1 MYKKLLKQIVT
12 FCHFTLYL
20 CNIKSNK
27 NEMKKFNME
36 ILRVEN
42 LSKIY
47 GKVENEVRAV
57 DNVSFSVE
65 KGEFIGI
72 IMRYSLNKINKQ
84 NIIETIRKDN
94 I

>member
-1 MYKKLLKQIVT
+1 MYKKSLKQIVT

-47 GKVENEVRAV
+47 GKGENEVRAV

-84 NIIETIRKDN
+84 NIIETIRNEN

>member
-1 MYKKLLKQIVT
+1 MYKKSLKQIVT

-27 NEMKKFNME
+27 NEMKKFNIE

-42 LSKIY
+42 LIKIY

>member
-1 MYKKLLKQIVT
+1 MS
-12 FCHFTLYL
+12 LYL

-47 GKVENEVRAV
+47 GKGENEVRAV

-72 IMRYSLNKINKQ
+72 IMRYSLNKI
-84 NIIETIRKDN
+84 
-94 I
+94 

>member
-1 MYKKLLKQIVT
+1 MYKKSLKQIVT

-47 GKVENEVRAV
+47 GKGENEVRAV

-72 IMRYSLNKINKQ
+72 IMRYSLNKINTQ
-84 NIIETIRKDN
+84 NIIETIRKYN

>member
-1 MYKKLLKQIVT
+1 MS
-12 FCHFTLYL
+12 LYL

-47 GKVENEVRAV
+47 GKGENEARAV

>member
-1 MYKKLLKQIVT
+1 MYKKSLKQIVT

>member
-1 MYKKLLKQIVT
+1 
-12 FCHFTLYL
+12 
-20 CNIKSNK
+20 
-27 NEMKKFNME
+27 MKKFNME

-47 GKVENEVRAV
+47 GKGENEARAV